1 MVSLWLS
8 RAAAAA
14 AVLLG
19 LAGVYLA
26 LRPAPRP
33 AGTVEPPGPDLGEV
47 PVGVFV
53 FEVAVANP
61 SGRPVTVLGVPFRCA
76 DNCCFCSERPNDVV
90 AAGQRL
96 LHRVELHVKEPG
108 PFEAEILFYLDEGGL
123 REIPIPIR
131 GVGVAPA
138 GP

>member
-1 MVSLWLS
+1 MSLWLS

-19 LAGVYLA
+19 LAGGYLA
-26 LRPAPRP
+26 LRPAPGP
-33 AGTVEPPGPDLGEV
+33 AATVELPGPDLGEV

-53 FEVAVANP
+53 FEVAVTNP

-90 AAGQRL
+90 APGQRL
-96 LHRVELHVKEPG
+96 LHRVALDVKGPG
-108 PFEAEILFYLDEGGL
+108 PFEAEILFYLNEDGL

-131 GVGVAPA
+131 GVGVTPV